1 MPKRPVSPASLPA
14 PEREAR
20 SRLHQLLSESEGFL
34 HGSLIAMA
42 RRCGKPSCRCASD
55 DRARHRSLCL
65 GQTLGG
71 KTTMVHI
78 PADLEPLVRQWVDNF
93 LRADRL
99 LGLLSEQ
106 GRGRLA
112 KAKAKAKSKARAS
125 GPEGTAAAPASRGST
140 SATGAAK
147 PKPPRKPS

>member
-1 MPKRPVSPASLPA
+1 MPKRPVSPTSLPA

-20 SRLHQLLSESEGFL
+20 SRLRQLLSESGGFL

-55 DRARHRSLCL
+55 DQARHRSLCL

-78 PADLEPLVRQWVDNF
+78 PADLEPLAREWVDNF
-93 LRADRL
+93 IRADRL
-99 LGLLSEQ
+99 LEELSEQ

-112 KAKAKAKSKARAS
+112 KAKAKSRARGS
-125 GPEGTAAAPASRGST
+125 EGTAAPASRGST
-140 SATGAAK
+140 RSTRATGAAK